1 MTEKG
6 YRKWSV
12 LEEEV
17 DFSRDRKQKNDGS
30 IYLL

>member
-17 DFSRDRKQKNDGS
+17 DFSRGRRQKKGGG